1 MTEEID
7 RALEAL
13 TPVLVSEL
21 RALGCPLSSAD
32 TEDLL
37 QEIRLRIFKALRDR
51 REKINFLDAYAKKVV
66 LTVFLN
72 EAKKL
77 GRRRGLIEAA
87 GHAGSPMGAPESAG
101 QLSEDLLEEEVAK
114 AMAALGGSKR
124 RAIELRLEG
133 FTFAEIARLNGWS
146 LRKACGVCYRGLAEL
161 RARLAE
167 GGIRHD
173 G

>member
-32 TEDLL
+32 TQDLL

-51 REKINFLDAYAKKVV
+51 GEKIKYLDAYAKKVV

-72 EAKKL
+72 EAEKL

-87 GHAGSPMGAPESAG
+87 GRLGAPIGGPESSAG
-101 QLSEDLLEEEVAK
+101 PSEDLLEEEVAK
-114 AMAALGGSKR
+114 AMAALAGTKR
-124 RAIELRLEG
+124 RAIELRFQG

-146 LRKACGVCYRGLAEL
+146 LRKTCGVCYRGLAEL

-167 GGIRHD
+167 RGIRHE